1 LAYFGVATVL
11 TLMMP
16 YDKLSRF
23 AALAESFAQRG
34 FSGAKYVVATGGLCA
49 TVSTLLTNSFAGP
62 RVVYSMASDGLLF
75 NWFAHVHEKT
85 RVPVRATLV
94 NGILI
99 AILALL
105 LDVKQLVSLLLVRLH
120 SCILAT

>member
-1 LAYFGVATVL
+1 
-11 TLMMP
+11 
-16 YDKLSRF
+16 
-23 AALAESFAQRG
+23 
-34 FSGAKYVVATGGLCA
+34 
-49 TVSTLLTNSFAGP
+49 VSTLLTNSFAGP

>member
-1 LAYFGVATVL
+1 
-11 TLMMP
+11 MMP
-16 YDKLSRF
+16 YHELNKF
-23 AALAESFAQRG
+23 APLAEAFAQRG

-49 TVSTLLTNSFAGP
+49 TISTLLTNSFAGP
-62 RVVYSMASDGLLF
+62 RVVYSMATDGLLF

-85 RVPVRATLV
+85 KVPVRAPLV

-105 LDVKQLVSLLLVRLH
+105 FDVKQ
-120 SCILAT
+120 